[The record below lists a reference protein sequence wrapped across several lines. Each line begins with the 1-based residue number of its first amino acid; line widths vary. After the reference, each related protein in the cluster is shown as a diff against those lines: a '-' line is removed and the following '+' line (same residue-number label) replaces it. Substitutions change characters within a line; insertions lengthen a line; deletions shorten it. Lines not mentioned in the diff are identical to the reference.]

1 MENLPVTGAFTEAAV
16 AVRALIRHQ
25 RKKGLD
31 GGSWLQLLYWLAAV
45 ASFSIP
51 YSTVLQEPGFNV
63 METIPGEVIH
73 GLRFSYRELGHK
85 HLSLLN
91 KTDIKWLEKAW
102 GEPTSH
108 TTLHELHK
116 DVWGEY
122 ETRLYLKREA
132 ERAQF
137 IERLAALLSDTSE

>member
-16 AVRALIRHQ
+16 AVRALIRDQ
-25 RKKGLD
+25 RKKGQD

-108 TTLHELHK
+108 STLHELHK

-122 ETRLYLKREA
+122 ETRLYLQREA

-137 IERLAALLSDTSE
+137 IERLAALLSDTSK